1 MCDGARTLPCVFL
14 NVFNARSLKS
24 IQLLRIYFLNNNMV
38 NGKNVIMI
46 PNELSSVVISK
57 IFSLHFLISAEH
69 RTKKKFNLERPVTR
83 FFTQT
88 VCRRNKSFI
97 SKNLILKNKDT
108 QNVTCLSFYGQ
119 ILKNVTFTTR
129 RQQETSVF
137 SHIYNI

>member
-1 MCDGARTLPCVFL
+1 
-14 NVFNARSLKS
+14 
-24 IQLLRIYFLNNNMV
+24 MV

-57 IFSLHFLISAEH
+57 IFSLHFLICAEH

-97 SKNLILKNKDT
+97 SKKLNFKEQRYTKRNMFKFLRSNIEKRNIHHA
-108 QNVTCLSFYGQ
+108 S
-119 ILKNVTFTTR
+119 TTR
-129 RQQETSVF
+129 DF
-137 SHIYNI
+137 SIFAHI